1 MKLIIIDDDLQT
13 VEVVKESI
21 NWEVFGIHDVQIAFN
36 IEGAKKHFIKN
47 TPDLVICDIEMP
59 KGTGLDL
66 IKWARENKFKT
77 EFIFFTCHESFE
89 FVSTALHYNA
99 ISYIT
104 KPFNIDKVEMMVEK
118 AIKKIEKERY
128 LEEYKQFGKNWLSNK
143 KIIQESF
150 WRELLFSHISQEVS
164 TLAREIKKR
173 KLQLSIEGQYQ
184 IVLVSVLKTQS
195 ENSGMDPNLFEYTL
209 KKICAE
215 ILLDELCF
223 EHIIDY
229 SDNVKHYV
237 VAIIKSVDDP
247 KLIKPKAEILVK
259 TINEFLK
266 CLVACY
272 ISKAVQ
278 IQNLPNERV
287 NIEYQDQNNLIYR
300 NNVFMHGED
309 IVSEGNYKSLLDSP
323 VLTELFKKK
332 NKIEISNVIKNK
344 LELLMTDG
352 KLNASIMHSIHQDF
366 LQVVYVYLYNN
377 GIQANELFSD
387 QLSRKL
393 NKNAENSIF
402 DMMKWINIITNKTVD
417 YAAEV
422 EKSMTILDK
431 AKQYVYENFQENIT
445 RVEVANAVYLTP
457 DYLGKIF
464 KLQEGIAINNF
475 INQCRVRKAKE
486 LLIST
491 DYTVSQIAYDVGFNN
506 LSYFSTIFKKEV
518 GKSPHMYKKTS
529 RV

>member
-1 MKLIIIDDDLQT
+1 MRLIIIDDDLQT

-36 IEGAKKHFIKN
+36 VEGAKKYFREK
-47 TPDLVICDIEMP
+47 TPDLAICDIEMP

-66 IKWARENKFKT
+66 IKWVREKKLKT

-89 FVSTALHYNA
+89 FVSTALNYNA

-118 AIKKIEKERY
+118 AIKKIEKEKY
-128 LEEYKQFGKNWLSNK
+128 LEEYKEFGENWLNNK
-143 KIIQESF
+143 KVIQESF
-150 WRELLFSHISQEVS
+150 WRELLFSHISQDPIS
-164 TLAREIKKR
+164 IAKEIERR
-173 KLQLSIEGQYQ
+173 KLQLDIGGLYQ
-184 IVLVSVLKTQS
+184 IVMVSILKAQS
-195 ENSGMDPNLFEYTL
+195 ENSGMDANLFEYTL
-209 KKICAE
+209 KKICVE

-223 EHIIDY
+223 ENVIYY

-237 VAIIKSVDDP
+237 VVIIKSVGNP
-247 KLIKPKAEILVK
+247 KLIKTKTKVLVK
-259 TINEFLK
+259 TINSFLK
-266 CLVACY
+266 CLAACY
-272 ISKAVQ
+272 ISKDLQ
-278 IQNLPNERV
+278 IQSLSHARI
-287 NIEYQDQNNLIYR
+287 NIESQDQNNLMYR
-300 NNVFMHGED
+300 NNVFMYDEEIVCERNYED
-309 IVSEGNYKSLLDSP
+309 LLDSST
-323 VLTELFKKK
+323 LAELFQKK

-344 LELLMTDG
+344 LELLMTNST
-352 KLNASIMHSIHQDF
+352 LNASIMHSIHQDF

-387 QLSRKL
+387 QVSRTLKE
-393 NKNAENSIF
+393 KAENSIF

-417 YAAEV
+417 YATEV
-422 EKSMTILDK
+422 EKSMTIVDK

-445 RVEVANAVYLTP
+445 RVEVASAVYLTP

-464 KLQEGIAINNF
+464 KLEEGIAINHF
-475 INQCRVRKAKE
+475 INQCRIKKAQE

-506 LSYFSTIFKKEV
+506 LSYFSTIFKKDV
-518 GKSPHMYKKTS
+518 GKSPYMYKKEHIK
-529 RV
+529 